1 MGTLSLW
8 QGHWTQRKQK
18 GSSACLSACGDLRLP
33 HQGLVWPAHMG
44 SSWRLGT
51 TLWLWQRLSSSPS
64 SEGTPSTRLWGWLR
78 HEHQRG
84 TTSTRRGRGVSGRSV
99 RASPYSVTGHAEPP
113 LPHAHSEG
121 EWAVPSVSSV
131 NKSFC
136 QPLPEWSPLLHP
148 WRWKD
153 TFPKLLQIQTGRK
166 AEDQKRKST
175 QTMEGLIMRPTS
187 LWEIMKIAV
196 CLLNPVN

>member
-1 MGTLSLW
+1 
-8 QGHWTQRKQK
+8 
-18 GSSACLSACGDLRLP
+18 
-33 HQGLVWPAHMG
+33 MG

-121 EWAVPSVSSV
+121 EWAVPSFSSV

-136 QPLPEWSPLLHP
+136 QPSRNGPLSSIPEGEKTRSQSFCRYKQAEKQKTRRGNLPK
-148 WRWKD
+148 RWKVCNE
-153 TFPKLLQIQTGRK
+153 THKLMRNNENSCVSSQSGKLRT
-166 AEDQKRKST
+166 EDQIRNA
-175 QTMEGLIMRPTS
+175 L
-187 LWEIMKIAV
+187 
-196 CLLNPVN
+196 